1 MRKKLLTCVLTS
13 LLCTSLCFSNALPSY
28 AASKAASVS
37 TTASTKTGTVTC
49 SSLNVRSGAST
60 SYRKIGSLS
69 YNEKVTIVSTVNGW
83 YKIKYGSGY
92 GYVSADYIKV
102 STTTSTKTG
111 TVTCSSLNVRSG
123 AGTSYRKIGSLS
135 YNQKVT
141 IVSTVNGWYKIKYG
155 TGYGYVSA
163 KYIKTSTSSSTQI
176 KNLNRFLFV
185 GDSFTYNI
193 RKNIYANTDDA
204 IIRAKGSVGADYWI
218 RNFSQMPSNSS
229 VKGVVLQIGIN
240 HLGES
245 YNIRDTKTL
254 IKKLRDKYTNKTI
267 YVQRLFP
274 VGHNYTDKN
283 KYTAQREIKEFN
295 SSIKSYCNSLKNV
308 EYIDTTSGFI
318 RSDGFL
324 KYEDPEGVHISWQY
338 FEKYYQNIEN
348 AVIKAI

>member
-1 MRKKLLTCVLTS
+1 MRKKLLTCMLIS
-13 LLCTSLCFSNALPSY
+13 LLCTSLCFSNVLPSY
-28 AASKAASVS
+28 AASKTTSVS

-49 SSLNVRSGAST
+49 SSLNVRSGA
-60 SYRKIGSLS
+60 G
-69 YNEKVTIVSTVNGW
+69 
-83 YKIKYGSGY
+83 
-92 GYVSADYIKV
+92 
-102 STTTSTKTG
+102 TK
-111 TVTCSSLNVRSG
+111 
-123 AGTSYRKIGSLS
+123 YRKIGSLS

-155 TGYGYVSA
+155 TGYGYVSS
-163 KYIKTSTSSSTQI
+163 KYIKTSTSSSTKV
-176 KNLNRFLFV
+176 KNLNGFLFV

-204 IIRAKGSVGADYWI
+204 IIRAKGGVGAGYWI
-218 RNFSQMPSNSS
+218 KNFSQMPSNSK

-245 YNIRDTKTL
+245 YNIKDTKTL

-274 VGHNYTDKN
+274 VGHNYRYKN
-283 KYTAQREIKEFN
+283 KYTAQRQVKEFN

-308 EYIDTTSGFI
+308 EYIDATSGFI

-324 KYEDPEGVHISWQY
+324 KYQDPEGLHISWQY
-338 FEKYYQNIEN
+338 FEKYYQNIEE
-348 AVIKAI
+348 AVKKAS

>member
-1 MRKKLLTCVLTS
+1 MRKKLLTCMLIS

-28 AASKAASVS
+28 AASKATSVS
-37 TTASTKTGTVTC
+37 STA
-49 SSLNVRSGAST
+49 
-60 SYRKIGSLS
+60 
-69 YNEKVTIVSTVNGW
+69 
-83 YKIKYGSGY
+83 
-92 GYVSADYIKV
+92 
-102 STTTSTKTG
+102 STKTG

-155 TGYGYVSA
+155 SGYGYVSVD
-163 KYIKTSTSSSTQI
+163 YIKTSSSSSKKL
-176 KNLNRFLFV
+176 KNLNGFLFV

-193 RKNIYANTDDA
+193 RKNIYANTNNA
-204 IIRAKGSVGADYWI
+204 IIRAKGSVGAGYWI
-218 RNFSQMPSNSS
+218 KNFSQMPSNSS

-240 HLGES
+240 HIGES
-245 YNIRDTKTL
+245 YNIKDTKTL
-254 IKKLRDKYTNKTI
+254 IKKLRDKYPNKTI

-274 VGHNYTDKN
+274 VGHNYRDKN

-295 SSIKSYCNSLKNV
+295 ASIKSYCNSLKNV
-308 EYIDTTSGFI
+308 KYIDTTSGFI

-348 AVIKAI
+348 AVIKAS